1 MVDFYESFYNAL
13 YGRNLDIQGY
23 KIGLNPPCSEW
34 QIICELSNDI
44 NSEFFASNKI
54 IKLFEQYIINKLKQE
69 YLFDSD
75 TQVPSIKYSPKI
87 GHAES
92 GAYNRNTN
100 EILVPSGFG
109 QDQQAIILNFNTLAH
124 ELRHFAQAKG
134 KRKDGLTLNPTILQT
149 NLNSLNSALSYKN
162 LTEQEKLEAT
172 KGADTPAHRK
182 YYDKGMYYNLI
193 AARDYYDDEVE
204 MDARGFALTQ
214 TLELFDFINNPDLHL
229 SNKKLKEIY
238 NKQLEATTESEREKL
253 ELSETTSDEEYEIYS
268 NSVKDLRESILA
280 KYPDILDLYA
290 NDHKQYLQICKKQPY
305 KLFTILCQ
313 SLEISYDDQFAHKL
327 VDSYIES
334 YSKNAEASAEFS
346 EFMRMLYVTPIELTE
361 TQRSNIQ
368 FLFGQKALK
377 TIDEMQE
384 YSREKM
390 STQNRIR
397 QEAKEHQFDG
407 FLETTK

>member
-1 MVDFYESFYNAL
+1 M
-13 YGRNLDIQGY
+13 
-23 KIGLNPPCSEW
+23 
-34 QIICELSNDI
+34 
-44 NSEFFASNKI
+44 
-54 IKLFEQYIINKLKQE
+54 
-69 YLFDSD
+69 
-75 TQVPSIKYSPKI
+75 
-87 GHAES
+87 
-92 GAYNRNTN
+92 
-100 EILVPSGFG
+100 
-109 QDQQAIILNFNTLAH
+109 
-124 ELRHFAQAKG
+124 
-134 KRKDGLTLNPTILQT
+134 
-149 NLNSLNSALSYKN
+149 
-162 LTEQEKLEAT
+162 
-172 KGADTPAHRK
+172 
-182 YYDKGMYYNLI
+182 
-193 AARDYYDDEVE
+193 
-204 MDARGFALTQ
+204 
-214 TLELFDFINNPDLHL
+214 
-229 SNKKLKEIY
+229 
-238 NKQLEATTESEREKL
+238 
-253 ELSETTSDEEYEIYS
+253 
-268 NSVKDLRESILA
+268 
-280 KYPDILDLYA
+280 
-290 NDHKQYLQICKKQPY
+290 QICKKQPY